1 MTEPEAELPA
11 GTVAVDG
18 VVHRPSP
25 LSVGETV
32 DRLVEEIG
40 GAGAKLFA
48 IFDQSGEA
56 RRAGL
61 DLRETRLVIFG
72 NPAVGTRI
80 MEAAPEAALDLP
92 LKVLVW
98 QDDDSAVWMSFLAAE
113 WLAARYSV
121 PPAEAKGLAAP
132 DTLTARVAG
141 L

>member
-1 MTEPEAELPA
+1 MAGPDVELPA

-18 VVHRPSP
+18 VVHRGSP

-32 DRLVEEIG
+32 DRLVEEIS

-56 RRAGL
+56 HRVGL
-61 DLRETRLVIFG
+61 PLRETRLVIFG
-72 NPAVGTRI
+72 NPAVGTHV
-80 MEAAPEAALDLP
+80 MEAVPAAALELP

-98 QDDDSAVWMSFLAAE
+98 QDDDSAVWMTFLAAE

-121 PPAEAKGLAAP
+121 PPTEAKGLAAP
-132 DTLTARVAG
+132 DILTARVAG